1 MNEAKLRAP
10 LGNNKWPPYRVGIVA
25 LGVLVLAA
33 SIVGVWFAVRSSPT
47 APTADVG
54 PAALAQRAFVFVPH
68 ASPSPISDVE
78 FEDGQGNKHALTD
91 FRGKVVLL
99 NIWAT
104 WCVPCRTEMPT
115 LDRLQSRLGSENF
128 EVVALSVD
136 RGGQAAVKSFFDEI
150 DVRSLAIYVDATT
163 EVLAKLSVIG
173 VPTTLLIDAE
183 GREVARYI
191 GPAQWDRPEVIA
203 TINRYLLARKP

>member
-1 MNEAKLRAP
+1 MSVPKLRAL
-10 LGNNKWPPYRVGIVA
+10 LGNHKWPLYRVGIVA

-33 SIVGVWFAVRSSPT
+33 SIVGVWYAQRPPENAPQVDTSP
-47 APTADVG
+47 V
-54 PAALAQRAFVFVPH
+54 ALAQLAL
-68 ASPSPISDVE
+68 SPRPVANVE
-78 FEDGQGNKHALTD
+78 FEDGQGRKRTLAD

-128 EVVALSVD
+128 EVVALSID
-136 RGGQAAVKSFFDEI
+136 RGGQPAVRSFYDEI
-150 DVRSLAIYVDATT
+150 DVRALPIYVDATT
-163 EVLAKLSVIG
+163 EALAKLGVIG
-173 VPTTLLIDAE
+173 VPTTLLIDRE
-183 GREVARYI
+183 GREVARYT

-203 TINRYLLARKP
+203 TIERYLPARKP

>member
-1 MNEAKLRAP
+1 MSVPKLRAL
-10 LGNNKWPPYRVGIVA
+10 LGNHKWPLYRVGIVA

-33 SIVGVWFAVRSSPT
+33 SIVGVWYAQRPPENAPQVDTSP
-47 APTADVG
+47 V
-54 PAALAQRAFVFVPH
+54 ALAQLAL
-68 ASPSPISDVE
+68 SPRPVANVE
-78 FEDGQGNKHALTD
+78 FEDGQGRKRTLAD

-128 EVVALSVD
+128 EVVALSID
-136 RGGQAAVKSFFDEI
+136 RGGRPAVRSFYDEI
-150 DVRSLAIYVDATT
+150 DVRALPIYVDATT
-163 EVLAKLSVIG
+163 EALAKLGVIG
-173 VPTTLLIDAE
+173 VPTTLLIDRE
-183 GREVARYI
+183 GREVARYT

-203 TINRYLLARKP
+203 TIERYLPARKP